1 MKLARC
7 IAGTGGLR
15 FGPNGLSGEAARGN
29 PTTTA
34 VILRV
39 DESKS
44 SLTNRRLDGI
54 FKQHQSSL

>member
-1 MKLARC
+1 VKLARC
-7 IAGTGGLR
+7 IAGAGGLR

-29 PTTTA
+29 PTMT

-54 FKQHQSSL
+54 FKQPQSSL